1 MNPYRSYQ
9 GMDEDNFLDKDLMM
23 AEGGEDYTSDDD
35 SDVSYS
41 LNSDPDETSDDDDFE
56 GQLQFQSDDGKSDNE
71 DESLEEREPCLDLAD
86 NEAEGPLGTGDRTEE
101 KDKKR
106 RHNISMWNYFIS
118 GDFYGQRVT
127 PLYINI
133 LTDFVDAEIFMID
146 GDSLL
151 FELLGEASLDWSN
164 GGQFLHLTYLLERFL
179 QYFTDKGGVFHIVF
193 FKDMEILW
201 SSHPSM
207 LVARQ
212 SLILHLEHNTNFTVI
227 TSIDNFWGEQ
237 WKTYIKD
244 KIPAFLLL
252 TDAESVPFKTTKKK
266 QLCLEFFFRSF
277 LFHSLGQELNCV
289 FISGIEMT
297 ATKVMGFYTQSTS
310 HHNWLFRKYM
320 EPVRETWKVLMSY
333 WRREASENEHGC
345 SGDCSSSQI
354 DVKEKIKTALKSP
367 RQGGCRGLATMLAC
381 EMILYKVINEPNFN
395 EKRMKAT
402 EDRIKLFLLHSLLL
416 NTLPLK
422 YRAQTINANLLDQ
435 YCKEK
440 DGHIYPFQEIHKCLW
455 KILKVI
461 HDDYPAMKDAA
472 SVSLDMSSVAD
483 IMDGRLVH
491 ALFSLAVD
499 QSSMDI
505 EAFSLPEDVLKEAK
519 SAWSEIV
526 AAVNTTRH
534 PDLSQAHFAPNFA
547 GCVAGFPGKEDED
560 GVEWETCVK
569 LKKLLDVDNVLVNEY
584 AGDIRSNINA
594 MAVEESVEEELFNIG
609 REFDE
614 LYHWH
619 SLKPLSDDYDRTK
632 ETITEKLPDDPRLR
646 KKRLI
651 ENQKFARYHR
661 LYGDSLSSDIGLAKT
676 IIVTNTNAEKK
687 KGKKKEGKVSQK
699 AKQIIEANEQKRR
712 EEEQGKDQEKW
723 KHIEKSLRSENYSN
737 ALQLVDEFLTKCKS
751 PDFSFQALM
760 KKAQTCLDAW
770 QDTRSRYPKSNE
782 MKYPVLLM
790 ECVRKM
796 YHEFSIH
803 LTRKDKKKL
812 AGYMQKLGFDDISV
826 IFYDLKPDTENKA
839 RQLSVHTTS
848 ARFQLE
854 FMGHL
859 LKREER
865 ADRDPRVDHFIPDTW
880 QRELLDAVDNNESAV
895 IVAPTSSGK
904 TYASYYCMEKVLRES
919 NEGVVV
925 YVSPTKALVNQ
936 VAATIYAQFRNKQLP
951 EGRSVYGVFTRDYQY
966 KTLNSQILITVPQC
980 LEIFFLSPRRQEW
993 TKNIKYVIFDEV
1005 HCLGQEIGAEVW
1017 EHLLLLIRCP
1027 FLALSATIGNPS
1039 DLLEWLQAAQD
1050 FRQKQDGQDKGKLRK
1065 SYRVRLVTCEERYS
1079 DLEKS
1084 IYLPKRV
1091 ASSDEEISKERRKCE
1106 GNNVSSTE
1114 NFVSLHP
1121 CAQLAT
1127 KQLRENGFPG
1137 DMALTPRETLQLYD
1151 AIVQHWPDKES
1162 LQGLSPEKYFQEN
1175 IFIGKRHA
1183 RQYEEEL
1190 KKELKSWADEE
1201 NNLQKVESVIQSL
1214 NSVPS
1219 EEMTTMPSGDPFILK
1234 NFPTLVEQL
1243 KAQDKLP
1250 ALVFSFNR
1258 VFCERLAQTLVRKF
1272 EKKEEEIRAITRK
1285 LDERKRL
1292 QVEKKE
1298 KRNRDKTEKEKAKR
1312 SSTKREKLEETQDE
1326 QPEFSDL
1333 DEPLKECTLSSVN
1346 VIGKEKLKKILYR
1359 IWMINSKNI
1368 FKRALKRGIS
1378 YHHAGLNNKMRM
1390 VVEMLFR
1397 EKYLQVV
1404 TATGTLSLGIHMPC
1418 KTVVFAGD
1426 SPFLNS
1432 LMYRQMSGRAGRRG
1446 FDPVGNVVFFGVPY
1460 QKVQRLITANI
1471 PKLVGN
1477 FPINVSL
1484 VLRLLLM
1491 TSKGEDKRDAFTKSI
1506 TLLSHPFIC
1515 RKHPQMEG
1523 QIKKHF
1529 LFSVELLAR
1538 LSLIN
1543 KDTGVPQEMAG
1554 LATHLH
1560 YHEPS
1565 NFVLISFLQ
1574 RGLFHKLCKPGKKG
1588 KFPEDVMR
1596 TMVLVLSHLFGRVYL
1611 HANYKRRIH
1620 LCPTSK
1626 VILENLPR
1634 EFAEALRSYNEQVTN
1649 VFRQYLTS
1657 VAAEHEREQGEE
1669 NKLPISGIEF
1679 QDQASVNVIDEFG
1692 TIKNLGRSATGYFA
1706 CSSFTALSG
1715 NSDLQL
1721 PSGQEDE
1728 VEEDSEGSEE
1738 DEDADSRESSGS
1750 GEESEEDEEEFQ
1762 REPIDHLLKIIRQD
1776 VYTDMDV
1783 VPILRVER
1791 IRRLNAY
1798 ALDFFK
1804 HGSAIVIERENRIQA
1819 GEVFHK
1825 LKDFCLTIKSISCS
1839 LEELGTESDNVVRAF
1854 KQLAAEFGDKFNDQF
1869 GRDIIV

>member
-1 MNPYRSYQ
+1 MT
-9 GMDEDNFLDKDLMM
+9 
-23 AEGGEDYTSDDD
+23 EGGEDYACDDD

-41 LNSDPDETSDDDDFE
+41 LNSDTDETSDDDDFE

-71 DESLEEREPCLDLAD
+71 DESLEEREPYLDLVD
-86 NEAEGPLGTGDRTEE
+86 NEAEGPLETGDRTEE

-106 RHNISMWNYFIS
+106 RHNISMWKDLVCGY
-118 GDFYGQRVT
+118 FYGQLVT
-127 PLYINI
+127 PLHINI

-151 FELLGEASLDWSN
+151 FELLGERILDWSN
-164 GGQFLHLTYLLERFL
+164 GGQFLHLTYLLERLL

-193 FKDMEILW
+193 FEDMEILW
-201 SSHPSM
+201 NSQPSM
-207 LVARQ
+207 LLARQ
-212 SLILHLEHNTNFTVI
+212 SLILHLKYNTDFTVI

-237 WKTYIKD
+237 WKKYVNN

-252 TDAESVPFKTTKKK
+252 TDAENVPFETTKKE

-310 HHNWLFRKYM
+310 DHNWLFRKYL

-333 WRREASENEHGC
+333 WRREASENERGC
-345 SGDCSSSQI
+345 LGDSSSSQI
-354 DVKEKIKTALKSP
+354 DVKEKVKTALKSP

-381 EMILYKVINEPNFN
+381 EMVLYKAINEPNFN

-422 YRAQTINANLLDQ
+422 YRAQTINANLLDR
-435 YCKEK
+435 YCKES
-440 DGHIYPFQEIHKCLW
+440 DGHIYPFQEIHRCLW

-505 EAFSLPEDVLKEAK
+505 EAFSLPEDVIKEAK
-519 SAWSEIV
+519 SAWLEIV

-534 PDLSQAHFAPNFA
+534 PDLLQSYFPHIFA
-547 GCVAGFPGKEDED
+547 GCVAGFPRKEDED
-560 GVEWETCVK
+560 GVEWESCVK
-569 LKKLLDVDNVLVNEY
+569 LKKLLGVDNVLVNEY

-632 ETITEKLPDDPRLR
+632 KTITEKLPDDPRLR

-651 ENQKFARYHR
+651 GKQKFARYHR
-661 LYGDSLSSDIGLAKT
+661 LYGDSLSGDIGLAKT
-676 IIVTNTNAEKK
+676 IIVTNTNTQKK

-723 KHIEKSLRSENYSN
+723 KHIEKSLRSDSYNN

-751 PDFSFQALM
+751 PDCSFQALM

-782 MKYPVLLM
+782 MEYPVLLM
-790 ECVRKM
+790 ECVRKR
-796 YHEFSIH
+796 YCEFSSH
-803 LTRKDKKKL
+803 LTNKDKKKL
-812 AGYMQKLGFDDISV
+812 AGYKQKLGFDDIAV
-826 IFYDLKPDTENKA
+826 IFYDLKPDTENK
-839 RQLSVHTTS
+839 
-848 ARFQLE
+848 
-854 FMGHL
+854 
-859 LKREER
+859 
-865 ADRDPRVDHFIPDTW
+865 
-880 QRELLDAVDNNESAV
+880 
-895 IVAPTSSGK
+895 
-904 TYASYYCMEKVLRES
+904 
-919 NEGVVV
+919 
-925 YVSPTKALVNQ
+925 
-936 VAATIYAQFRNKQLP
+936 
-951 EGRSVYGVFTRDYQY
+951 
-966 KTLNSQILITVPQC
+966 ILITVPQC

-1050 FRQKQDGQDKGKLRK
+1050 FRQKQDGQDEGKLRK
-1065 SYRVRLVTCEERYS
+1065 SDRVRLVTCEERYS

-1084 IYLPKRV
+1084 IYLPKRG
-1091 ASSDEEISKERRKCE
+1091 APNDEEISKETRKCK
-1106 GNNVSSTE
+1106 GNDVSSTE

-1162 LQGLSPEKYFQEN
+1162 QQGLSPEKYFQEN

-1190 KKELKSWADEE
+1190 KKELKSWADEQ
-1201 NNLQKVESVIQSL
+1201 NTLQKVESVIQSL

-1219 EEMTTMPSGDPFILK
+1219 EEMATIPSGTPFIVR
-1234 NFPTLVEQL
+1234 NFPMLVEQL
-1243 KAQDKLP
+1243 KAQEKLP

-1258 VFCERLAQTLVRKF
+1258 SFCEKLVQKLVRKF
-1272 EKKEEEIRAITRK
+1272 EKKEEDIRAITRK
-1285 LDERKRL
+1285 LEERKRL

-1298 KRNRDKTEKEKAKR
+1298 KRNRDKTEKEKSKR
-1312 SSTKREKLEETQDE
+1312 SSTKREKLEEAQDE

-1346 VIGKEKLKKILYR
+1346 AIGKEKLKKILNR
-1359 IWMINSKNI
+1359 IWMINSKDI

-1378 YHHAGLNNKMRM
+1378 YHHAGLHNKMRV

-1404 TATGTLSLGIHMPC
+1404 TATSTLSLGIHMPC

-1460 QKVQRLITANI
+1460 QKIQRLITANI

-1491 TSKGEDKRDAFTKSI
+1491 TSKGEDKRDAFTKSL

-1515 RKHPQMEG
+1515 RKHPKMEG

-1574 RGLFHKLCKPGKKG
+1574 RGLFHKLCKPGKK
-1588 KFPEDVMR
+1588 R
-1596 TMVLVLSHLFGRVYL
+1596 
-1611 HANYKRRIH
+1611 
-1620 LCPTSK
+1620 
-1626 VILENLPR
+1626 
-1634 EFAEALRSYNEQVTN
+1634 
-1649 VFRQYLTS
+1649 
-1657 VAAEHEREQGEE
+1657 
-1669 NKLPISGIEF
+1669 
-1679 QDQASVNVIDEFG
+1679 
-1692 TIKNLGRSATGYFA
+1692 
-1706 CSSFTALSG
+1706 
-1715 NSDLQL
+1715 
-1721 PSGQEDE
+1721 
-1728 VEEDSEGSEE
+1728 
-1738 DEDADSRESSGS
+1738 
-1750 GEESEEDEEEFQ
+1750 
-1762 REPIDHLLKIIRQD
+1762 
-1776 VYTDMDV
+1776 
-1783 VPILRVER
+1783 
-1791 IRRLNAY
+1791 
-1798 ALDFFK
+1798 
-1804 HGSAIVIERENRIQA
+1804 
-1819 GEVFHK
+1819 
-1825 LKDFCLTIKSISCS
+1825 
-1839 LEELGTESDNVVRAF
+1839 
-1854 KQLAAEFGDKFNDQF
+1854 
-1869 GRDIIV
+1869 

>member
-1 MNPYRSYQ
+1 MT
-9 GMDEDNFLDKDLMM
+9 
-23 AEGGEDYTSDDD
+23 EGGEDYACDDD

-41 LNSDPDETSDDDDFE
+41 LNSDTDETSDDDDFE

-71 DESLEEREPCLDLAD
+71 DESLEEREPYLDLVD
-86 NEAEGPLGTGDRTEE
+86 NEAEGPLETGDRTEE

-106 RHNISMWNYFIS
+106 RHNISMWKDLVCGY
-118 GDFYGQRVT
+118 FYGQLVT
-127 PLYINI
+127 PLHINI

-151 FELLGEASLDWSN
+151 FELLGERILDWSN
-164 GGQFLHLTYLLERFL
+164 GGQFLHLTYLLERLL

-193 FKDMEILW
+193 FEDMEILW
-201 SSHPSM
+201 NSQPSM
-207 LVARQ
+207 LLARQ
-212 SLILHLEHNTNFTVI
+212 SLILHLKYNTDFTVI

-237 WKTYIKD
+237 WKKYVNN

-252 TDAESVPFKTTKKK
+252 TDAENVPFETTKKE

-310 HHNWLFRKYM
+310 DHNWLFRKYL

-333 WRREASENEHGC
+333 WRREASENERGC
-345 SGDCSSSQI
+345 LGDSSSSQI
-354 DVKEKIKTALKSP
+354 DVKEKVKTALKSP

-381 EMILYKVINEPNFN
+381 EMVLYKAINEPNFN

-422 YRAQTINANLLDQ
+422 YRAQTINANLLDR
-435 YCKEK
+435 YCKES
-440 DGHIYPFQEIHKCLW
+440 DGHIYPFQEIHRCLW

-505 EAFSLPEDVLKEAK
+505 EAFSLPEDVIKEAK
-519 SAWSEIV
+519 SAWLEIV

-534 PDLSQAHFAPNFA
+534 PDLLQSYFPHIFA
-547 GCVAGFPGKEDED
+547 GCVAGFPRKEDED
-560 GVEWETCVK
+560 GVEWESCVK
-569 LKKLLDVDNVLVNEY
+569 LKKLLGVDNVLVNEY

-632 ETITEKLPDDPRLR
+632 KTITEKLPDDPRLR

-651 ENQKFARYHR
+651 GKQKFARYHR
-661 LYGDSLSSDIGLAKT
+661 LYGDSLSGDIGLAKT
-676 IIVTNTNAEKK
+676 IIVTNTNTQKK

-723 KHIEKSLRSENYSN
+723 KHIEKSLRSDSYNN

-751 PDFSFQALM
+751 PDCSFQALM

-782 MKYPVLLM
+782 MEYPVLLM
-790 ECVRKM
+790 ECVRKR
-796 YHEFSIH
+796 YCEFSSH
-803 LTRKDKKKL
+803 LTNKDKKKL
-812 AGYMQKLGFDDISV
+812 AGYKQKLGFDDIAV
-826 IFYDLKPDTENKA
+826 IFYDLKPDTENK
-839 RQLSVHTTS
+839 
-848 ARFQLE
+848 
-854 FMGHL
+854 
-859 LKREER
+859 
-865 ADRDPRVDHFIPDTW
+865 
-880 QRELLDAVDNNESAV
+880 
-895 IVAPTSSGK
+895 
-904 TYASYYCMEKVLRES
+904 
-919 NEGVVV
+919 
-925 YVSPTKALVNQ
+925 
-936 VAATIYAQFRNKQLP
+936 
-951 EGRSVYGVFTRDYQY
+951 
-966 KTLNSQILITVPQC
+966 ILITVPQC

-1050 FRQKQDGQDKGKLRK
+1050 FRQKQDGQDEGKLRK
-1065 SYRVRLVTCEERYS
+1065 SDRVRLVTCEERYS

-1084 IYLPKRV
+1084 IYLPKRG
-1091 ASSDEEISKERRKCE
+1091 APNDEEISKETRKCK
-1106 GNNVSSTE
+1106 GNDVSSTE

-1162 LQGLSPEKYFQEN
+1162 QQGLSPEKYFQEN

-1190 KKELKSWADEE
+1190 KKELKSWADEQ
-1201 NNLQKVESVIQSL
+1201 NTLQKVESVIQSL

-1219 EEMTTMPSGDPFILK
+1219 EEMATIPSGTPFIVR
-1234 NFPTLVEQL
+1234 NFPMLVEQL
-1243 KAQDKLP
+1243 KAQEKLP

-1258 VFCERLAQTLVRKF
+1258 SFCEKLVQKLVRKF
-1272 EKKEEEIRAITRK
+1272 EKKEEDIRAITRK
-1285 LDERKRL
+1285 LEERKRL

-1298 KRNRDKTEKEKAKR
+1298 KRNRDKTEKEKSKR
-1312 SSTKREKLEETQDE
+1312 SSTKREKLEEAQDE

-1346 VIGKEKLKKILYR
+1346 AIGKEKLKKILNR
-1359 IWMINSKNI
+1359 IWMINSKDI

-1378 YHHAGLNNKMRM
+1378 YHHAGLHNKMRV

-1404 TATGTLSLGIHMPC
+1404 TATSTLSLGIHMPC

-1460 QKVQRLITANI
+1460 QKIQRLITANI

-1491 TSKGEDKRDAFTKSI
+1491 TSKGEDKRDAFTKSL

-1515 RKHPQMEG
+1515 RKHPKMEG

-1574 RGLFHKLCKPGKKG
+1574 RGLFHKLCKPGKK
-1588 KFPEDVMR
+1588 ER
-1596 TMVLVLSHLFGRVYL
+1596 
-1611 HANYKRRIH
+1611 
-1620 LCPTSK
+1620 
-1626 VILENLPR
+1626 
-1634 EFAEALRSYNEQVTN
+1634 LRSRST
-1649 VFRQYLTS
+1649 R
-1657 VAAEHEREQGEE
+1657 H
-1669 NKLPISGIEF
+1669 F
-1679 QDQASVNVIDEFG
+1679 QSI
-1692 TIKNLGRSATGYFA
+1692 
-1706 CSSFTALSG
+1706 
-1715 NSDLQL
+1715 
-1721 PSGQEDE
+1721 
-1728 VEEDSEGSEE
+1728 
-1738 DEDADSRESSGS
+1738 
-1750 GEESEEDEEEFQ
+1750 
-1762 REPIDHLLKIIRQD
+1762 
-1776 VYTDMDV
+1776 
-1783 VPILRVER
+1783 VPC
-1791 IRRLNAY
+1791 
-1798 ALDFFK
+1798 
-1804 HGSAIVIERENRIQA
+1804 
-1819 GEVFHK
+1819 HK
-1825 LKDFCLTIKSISCS
+1825 
-1839 LEELGTESDNVVRAF
+1839 
-1854 KQLAAEFGDKFNDQF
+1854 
-1869 GRDIIV
+1869 

>member
-1 MNPYRSYQ
+1 MT
-9 GMDEDNFLDKDLMM
+9 
-23 AEGGEDYTSDDD
+23 EGGEDYACDDD

-41 LNSDPDETSDDDDFE
+41 LNSDTDETSDDDDFE

-71 DESLEEREPCLDLAD
+71 DESLEEREPYLDLVD
-86 NEAEGPLGTGDRTEE
+86 NEAEGPLETGDRTEE

-106 RHNISMWNYFIS
+106 RHNISMWKDLVCGY
-118 GDFYGQRVT
+118 FYGQLVT
-127 PLYINI
+127 PLHINI

-151 FELLGEASLDWSN
+151 FELLGERILDWSN
-164 GGQFLHLTYLLERFL
+164 GGQFLHLTYLLERLL

-193 FKDMEILW
+193 FEDMEILW
-201 SSHPSM
+201 NSQPSM
-207 LVARQ
+207 LLARQ
-212 SLILHLEHNTNFTVI
+212 SLILHLKYNTDFTVI

-237 WKTYIKD
+237 WKKYVNN

-252 TDAESVPFKTTKKK
+252 TDAENVPFETTKKE

-310 HHNWLFRKYM
+310 DHNWLFRKYL

-333 WRREASENEHGC
+333 WRREASENERGC
-345 SGDCSSSQI
+345 LGDSSSSQI
-354 DVKEKIKTALKSP
+354 DVKEKVKTALKSP

-381 EMILYKVINEPNFN
+381 EMVLYKAINEPNFN

-422 YRAQTINANLLDQ
+422 YRAQTINANLLDR
-435 YCKEK
+435 YCKES
-440 DGHIYPFQEIHKCLW
+440 DGHIYPFQEIHRCLW

-505 EAFSLPEDVLKEAK
+505 EAFSLPEDVIKEAK
-519 SAWSEIV
+519 SAWLEIV

-534 PDLSQAHFAPNFA
+534 PDLLQSYFPHIFA
-547 GCVAGFPGKEDED
+547 GCVAGFPRKEDED
-560 GVEWETCVK
+560 GVEWESCVK
-569 LKKLLDVDNVLVNEY
+569 LKKLLGVDNVLVNEY

-632 ETITEKLPDDPRLR
+632 KTITEKLPDDPRLR

-651 ENQKFARYHR
+651 GKQKFARYHR
-661 LYGDSLSSDIGLAKT
+661 LYGDSLSGDIGLAKT
-676 IIVTNTNAEKK
+676 IIVTNTNTQKK

-723 KHIEKSLRSENYSN
+723 KHIEKSLRSDSYNN

-751 PDFSFQALM
+751 PDCSFQALM

-782 MKYPVLLM
+782 MEYPVLLM
-790 ECVRKM
+790 ECVRKR
-796 YHEFSIH
+796 YCEFSSH
-803 LTRKDKKKL
+803 LTNKDKKKL
-812 AGYMQKLGFDDISV
+812 AGYKQKLGFDDIAV
-826 IFYDLKPDTENKA
+826 IFYDLKPDTENK
-839 RQLSVHTTS
+839 
-848 ARFQLE
+848 
-854 FMGHL
+854 
-859 LKREER
+859 
-865 ADRDPRVDHFIPDTW
+865 
-880 QRELLDAVDNNESAV
+880 
-895 IVAPTSSGK
+895 
-904 TYASYYCMEKVLRES
+904 
-919 NEGVVV
+919 
-925 YVSPTKALVNQ
+925 
-936 VAATIYAQFRNKQLP
+936 
-951 EGRSVYGVFTRDYQY
+951 
-966 KTLNSQILITVPQC
+966 ILITVPQC

-1050 FRQKQDGQDKGKLRK
+1050 FRQKQDGQDEGKLRK
-1065 SYRVRLVTCEERYS
+1065 SDRVRLVTCEERYS

-1084 IYLPKRV
+1084 IYLPKRG
-1091 ASSDEEISKERRKCE
+1091 APNDEEISKETRKCK
-1106 GNNVSSTE
+1106 GNDVSSTE

-1162 LQGLSPEKYFQEN
+1162 QQGLSPEKYFQEN

-1190 KKELKSWADEE
+1190 KKELKSWADEQ
-1201 NNLQKVESVIQSL
+1201 NTLQKVESVIQSL

-1219 EEMTTMPSGDPFILK
+1219 EEMATIPSGTPFIVR
-1234 NFPTLVEQL
+1234 NFPMLVEQL
-1243 KAQDKLP
+1243 KAQEKLP

-1258 VFCERLAQTLVRKF
+1258 SFCEKLVQKLVRKF
-1272 EKKEEEIRAITRK
+1272 EKKEEDIRAITRK
-1285 LDERKRL
+1285 LEERKRL

-1298 KRNRDKTEKEKAKR
+1298 KRNRDKTEKEKSKR
-1312 SSTKREKLEETQDE
+1312 SSTKREKLEEAQDE

-1346 VIGKEKLKKILYR
+1346 AIGKEKLKKILNR
-1359 IWMINSKNI
+1359 IWMINSKDI

-1378 YHHAGLNNKMRM
+1378 YHHAGLHNKMRV

-1404 TATGTLSLGIHMPC
+1404 TATSTLSLGIHMPC

-1460 QKVQRLITANI
+1460 QKIQRLITANI

-1491 TSKGEDKRDAFTKSI
+1491 TSKGEDKRDAFTKSL

-1515 RKHPQMEG
+1515 RKHPKMEG

-1626 VILENLPR
+1626 VLLEDLPR

-1649 VFRQYLTS
+1649 VFRQYLTT
-1657 VAAEHEREQGEE
+1657 VAAEHEREQAEE
-1669 NKLPISGIEF
+1669 NKLPLSGIEF
-1679 QDQASVNVIDEFG
+1679 PDQASVNVIDEFG
-1692 TIKNLGRSATGYFA
+1692 TIKKLGRFANGYLS
-1706 CSSFTALSG
+1706 CSSFAALSG

-1721 PSGQEDE
+1721 HSGEEDE
-1728 VEEDSEGSEE
+1728 VEEESEGSE
-1738 DEDADSRESSGS
+1738 
-1750 GEESEEDEEEFQ
+1750 EESEEDEEEFQ
-1762 REPIDHLLKIIRQD
+1762 REPIDHLLKVIRQD

-1804 HGSAIVIERENRIQA
+1804 HGSATVIERENRIQS
-1819 GEVFHK
+1819 GEVFNK

-1839 LEELGTESDNVVRAF
+1839 LEELGPESDNVVCAF
-1854 KQLAAEFGDKFNDQF
+1854 KQLAEEFQDKFNDQF
-1869 GRDIIV
+1869 PRYK

>member
-1 MNPYRSYQ
+1 MT
-9 GMDEDNFLDKDLMM
+9 
-23 AEGGEDYTSDDD
+23 EGGEDYACDDD

-41 LNSDPDETSDDDDFE
+41 LNSDTDETSDDDDFE

-71 DESLEEREPCLDLAD
+71 DESLEEREPYLDLVD
-86 NEAEGPLGTGDRTEE
+86 NEAEGPLETGDRTEE

-106 RHNISMWNYFIS
+106 RHNISMWKDLVCGY
-118 GDFYGQRVT
+118 FYGQLVT
-127 PLYINI
+127 PLHINI

-151 FELLGEASLDWSN
+151 FELLGERILDWSN
-164 GGQFLHLTYLLERFL
+164 GGQFLHLTYLLERLL

-193 FKDMEILW
+193 FEDMEILW
-201 SSHPSM
+201 NSQPSM
-207 LVARQ
+207 LLARQ
-212 SLILHLEHNTNFTVI
+212 SLILHLKYNTDFTVI

-237 WKTYIKD
+237 WKKYVNN

-252 TDAESVPFKTTKKK
+252 TDAENVPFETTKKE

-310 HHNWLFRKYM
+310 DHNWLFRKYL

-333 WRREASENEHGC
+333 WRREASENERGC
-345 SGDCSSSQI
+345 LGDSSSSQI
-354 DVKEKIKTALKSP
+354 DVKEKVKTALKSP

-381 EMILYKVINEPNFN
+381 EMVLYKAINEPNFN

-422 YRAQTINANLLDQ
+422 YRAQTINANLLDR
-435 YCKEK
+435 YCKES
-440 DGHIYPFQEIHKCLW
+440 DGHIYPFQEIHRCLW

-505 EAFSLPEDVLKEAK
+505 EAFSLPEDVIKEAK
-519 SAWSEIV
+519 SAWLEIV

-534 PDLSQAHFAPNFA
+534 PDLLQSYFPHIFA
-547 GCVAGFPGKEDED
+547 GCVAGFPRKEDD
-560 GVEWETCVK
+560 GVEWESCVK
-569 LKKLLDVDNVLVNEY
+569 LKKLLGVDNVLVNEY

-632 ETITEKLPDDPRLR
+632 KTITEKLPDDPRLR

-651 ENQKFARYHR
+651 GKQKFARYHR
-661 LYGDSLSSDIGLAKT
+661 LYGDSLSGDIGLAKT
-676 IIVTNTNAEKK
+676 IIVTNTNTQKK

-723 KHIEKSLRSENYSN
+723 KHIEKSLRSDSYNN

-751 PDFSFQALM
+751 PDCSFQALM

-782 MKYPVLLM
+782 MEYPVLLM
-790 ECVRKM
+790 ECVRKR
-796 YHEFSIH
+796 YCEFSSH
-803 LTRKDKKKL
+803 LTNKDKKKL
-812 AGYMQKLGFDDISV
+812 AGYKQKLGFDDIAV
-826 IFYDLKPDTENKA
+826 IFYDLKPDTENK
-839 RQLSVHTTS
+839 
-848 ARFQLE
+848 
-854 FMGHL
+854 
-859 LKREER
+859 
-865 ADRDPRVDHFIPDTW
+865 
-880 QRELLDAVDNNESAV
+880 
-895 IVAPTSSGK
+895 
-904 TYASYYCMEKVLRES
+904 
-919 NEGVVV
+919 
-925 YVSPTKALVNQ
+925 
-936 VAATIYAQFRNKQLP
+936 
-951 EGRSVYGVFTRDYQY
+951 
-966 KTLNSQILITVPQC
+966 ILITVPQC

-1050 FRQKQDGQDKGKLRK
+1050 FRQKQDGQDEGKLRK
-1065 SYRVRLVTCEERYS
+1065 SDRVRLVTCEERYS

-1084 IYLPKRV
+1084 IYLPKRG
-1091 ASSDEEISKERRKCE
+1091 APNDEEISKETRKCK
-1106 GNNVSSTE
+1106 GNDVSSTE

-1162 LQGLSPEKYFQEN
+1162 QQGLSPEKYFQEN

-1190 KKELKSWADEE
+1190 KKELKSWADEQ
-1201 NNLQKVESVIQSL
+1201 NTLQKVESVIQSL

-1219 EEMTTMPSGDPFILK
+1219 EEMATIPSGTPFIVR
-1234 NFPTLVEQL
+1234 NFPMLVEQL
-1243 KAQDKLP
+1243 KAQEKLP

-1258 VFCERLAQTLVRKF
+1258 SFCEKLVQKLVRKF
-1272 EKKEEEIRAITRK
+1272 EKKEEDIRAITRK
-1285 LDERKRL
+1285 LEERKRL

-1298 KRNRDKTEKEKAKR
+1298 KRNRDKTEKEKSKR
-1312 SSTKREKLEETQDE
+1312 SSTKREKLEEAQDE

-1346 VIGKEKLKKILYR
+1346 AIGKEKLKKILNR
-1359 IWMINSKNI
+1359 IWMINSKDI

-1378 YHHAGLNNKMRM
+1378 YHHAGLHNKMRV

-1404 TATGTLSLGIHMPC
+1404 TATSTLSLGIHMPC

-1460 QKVQRLITANI
+1460 QKIQRLITANI

-1491 TSKGEDKRDAFTKSI
+1491 TSKGEDKRDAFTKSL

-1515 RKHPQMEG
+1515 RKHPKMEG

-1626 VILENLPR
+1626 VLLEDLPR

-1649 VFRQYLTS
+1649 VFRQYLTT
-1657 VAAEHEREQGEE
+1657 VAAEHEREQAEE
-1669 NKLPISGIEF
+1669 NKLPLSGIEF
-1679 QDQASVNVIDEFG
+1679 PDQASVNVIDEFG
-1692 TIKNLGRSATGYFA
+1692 TIKKLGRFANGYLS
-1706 CSSFTALSG
+1706 CSSFAALSG

-1721 PSGQEDE
+1721 HSGEEDE
-1728 VEEDSEGSEE
+1728 VEEESEGSE
-1738 DEDADSRESSGS
+1738 
-1750 GEESEEDEEEFQ
+1750 EESEEDEEEFQ
-1762 REPIDHLLKIIRQD
+1762 REPIDHLLKVIRQD

-1804 HGSAIVIERENRIQA
+1804 HGSATVIERENRIQS
-1819 GEVFHK
+1819 GEVFNK

-1839 LEELGTESDNVVRAF
+1839 LEELGPESDNVVCAF
-1854 KQLAAEFGDKFNDQF
+1854 KQLAEEFQDKFNDQF
-1869 GRDIIV
+1869 PRYK

>member
-1 MNPYRSYQ
+1 MT
-9 GMDEDNFLDKDLMM
+9 
-23 AEGGEDYTSDDD
+23 EGGEDYACDDD
-35 SDVSYS
+35 SDVPYS
-41 LNSDPDETSDDDDFE
+41 LNSDTDETSDDDDFE

-71 DESLEEREPCLDLAD
+71 DESLEEREPYLDLVD
-86 NEAEGPLGTGDRTEE
+86 NEAEGPLETGDRTED

-106 RHNISMWNYFIS
+106 RHNISMWKDLVCGY
-118 GDFYGQRVT
+118 FYGQLVT
-127 PLYINI
+127 PLHINI

-151 FELLGEASLDWSN
+151 FELLGERILDWSN

-193 FKDMEILW
+193 FEDMEILW
-201 SSHPSM
+201 NSQPSM
-207 LVARQ
+207 LLARQ
-212 SLILHLEHNTNFTVI
+212 SLILHLKYNTDFTVI

-237 WKTYIKD
+237 WKKYVNN

-252 TDAESVPFKTTKKK
+252 TDAENVPFETTKKE

-310 HHNWLFRKYM
+310 DHNWLFRKYL

-333 WRREASENEHGC
+333 WRREASENERGC
-345 SGDCSSSQI
+345 LGDSSSSQI
-354 DVKEKIKTALKSP
+354 DVKEKVKTALKSP

-381 EMILYKVINEPNFN
+381 EMVLYKAINEPNFN

-422 YRAQTINANLLDQ
+422 YRAQTINANLLDR
-435 YCKEK
+435 YCKES
-440 DGHIYPFQEIHKCLW
+440 DGHIYPFQEIHRCLW

-491 ALFSLAVD
+491 ALFSLAGD
-499 QSSMDI
+499 QSLMDI
-505 EAFSLPEDVLKEAK
+505 EAFSLPEDVIKEAK
-519 SAWSEIV
+519 SAWIEIV

-534 PDLSQAHFAPNFA
+534 PDLLQSYFPHIFA
-547 GCVAGFPGKEDED
+547 GCVAGFPRKEDD
-560 GVEWETCVK
+560 GVEWESCVK
-569 LKKLLDVDNVLVNEY
+569 LKKLLGVDNVLVNEY

-619 SLKPLSDDYDRTK
+619 SLKPLSDDYDRTEK
-632 ETITEKLPDDPRLR
+632 TITEKLPDDPRLR

-651 ENQKFARYHR
+651 GKQIFARYHR
-661 LYGDSLSSDIGLAKT
+661 LYGDSLSGDIGLAKT
-676 IIVTNTNAEKK
+676 IIVTNTNTQKK

-723 KHIEKSLRSENYSN
+723 KHIEKSLRSDSYNN

-751 PDFSFQALM
+751 PDCSFQALM

-782 MKYPVLLM
+782 MEYPVLLM

-796 YHEFSIH
+796 YCQFSSH
-803 LTRKDKKKL
+803 LTNKDKKKL
-812 AGYMQKLGFDDISV
+812 AGYMQKLGFDDIAV
-826 IFYDLKPDTENKA
+826 IFYDFKPDTENKA

-936 VAATIYAQFRNKQLP
+936 VAATIYAQFCNKQLP

-966 KTLNSQILITVPQC
+966 NTLNSQILITVPQC

-1050 FRQKQDGQDKGKLRK
+1050 FRQKQDGQDEGKLRK

-1084 IYLPKRV
+1084 IYLPKRG
-1091 ASSDEEISKERRKCE
+1091 APNDEEISKETRKCK
-1106 GNNVSSTE
+1106 GNDVSSTE

-1201 NNLQKVESVIQSL
+1201 NTLQKVESVIQSL

-1219 EEMTTMPSGDPFILK
+1219 EEMATIPSGTPFIVR

-1243 KAQDKLP
+1243 KAQEKLP
-1250 ALVFSFNR
+1250 ALVFSFDR
-1258 VFCERLAQTLVRKF
+1258 LFCEKLAQKLVRKF
-1272 EKKEEEIRAITRK
+1272 EKKEEDIRAITRK

-1298 KRNRDKTEKEKAKR
+1298 KRNRDKTEKEKSKR
-1312 SSTKREKLEETQDE
+1312 SSTKREKLEEAQDE

-1333 DEPLKECTLSSVN
+1333 DEPLKECTLSSVYA
-1346 VIGKEKLKKILYR
+1346 IGKEKLQKILNR
-1359 IWMINSKNI
+1359 ISMIKDKDI

-1378 YHHAGLNNKMRM
+1378 YHHAGLNNRKRV

-1404 TATGTLSLGIHMPC
+1404 TATATLSFGIHMPC

-1460 QKVQRLITANI
+1460 QKIQRLITANI

-1491 TSKGEDKRDAFTKSI
+1491 TSKGEDKRDAFTKSL

-1515 RKHPQMEG
+1515 RKHPKIEG

-1574 RGLFHKLCKPGKKG
+1574 RGLFHKLCKQGNNG

-1611 HANYKRRIH
+1611 HPNYKRRIH

-1626 VILENLPR
+1626 VILEDLPR
-1634 EFAEALRSYNEQVTN
+1634 EFAEALRSYNEEVTN
-1649 VFRQYLTS
+1649 VFRQYLTT

-1669 NKLPISGIEF
+1669 NKLPLSGIEF
-1679 QDQASVNVIDEFG
+1679 PDQASVNVIDEFG
-1692 TIKNLGRSATGYFA
+1692 TIKKLGRFANGYLS
-1706 CSSFTALSG
+1706 CSSFAALSG
-1715 NSDLQL
+1715 NSDSQL
-1721 PSGQEDE
+1721 HSGEEGE
-1728 VEEDSEGSEE
+1728 VEEESEGSEE
-1738 DEDADSRESSGS
+1738 
-1750 GEESEEDEEEFQ
+1750 ESEEDKEEFQ
-1762 REPIDHLLKIIRQD
+1762 REPIDHLLKVIRQD

-1783 VPILRVER
+1783 VPILRVKG

-1804 HGSAIVIERENRIQA
+1804 HGSATVIKRENRIQA
-1819 GEVFHK
+1819 GEVFNK

-1839 LEELGTESDNVVRAF
+1839 LEELGPESDNVVCAF
-1854 KQLAAEFGDKFNDQF
+1854 KQLAEEFQDKFNDQF
-1869 GRDIIV
+1869 PRYK